1 MESTCSTRLILLLLW
16 QRLKASASRIVS
28 VNVPQRFLRLLYTII
43 GSCSSLVLVASV
55 IVGTRLVVLGS
66 EEDPIRIR
74 GQLSSP
80 TDTGGL
86 IVTLPSVNLSNENSQ

>member
-1 MESTCSTRLILLLLW
+1 MLLLW

-55 IVGTRLVVLGS
+55 IVGTRLVVLES
-66 EEDPIRIR
+66 EEETADKNQGPAQQSHRYRRANCYTSIC
-74 GQLSSP
+74 
-80 TDTGGL
+80 
-86 IVTLPSVNLSNENSQ
+86 